1 MLIAQNQHTA
11 KPKHQYNQKRSQE
24 LTHRMSQ
31 RLTNGHFIGRITQFI
46 TASGKAIHHLIFCNK
61 RFNDS
66 IGHEIKVLNQV
77 LQRKLIYSA
86 KDKGVDKLTLMHGWI
101 IAYLY
106 DHRDEDVYQKD
117 IENAFS
123 IARSTVTSI
132 LKLMEKKNYIT
143 RESVESDARLKKLVL
158 TETGIELHYK
168 IENMITKNETLL
180 DSLLTKEEKKQF
192 LFLINK
198 ILSGLENA
206 N

>member
-1 MLIAQNQHTA
+1 M
-11 KPKHQYNQKRSQE
+11 
-24 LTHRMSQ
+24 
-31 RLTNGHFIGRITQFI
+31 
-46 TASGKAIHHLIFCNK
+46 
-61 RFNDS
+61 
-66 IGHEIKVLNQV
+66 
-77 LQRKLIYSA
+77 
-86 KDKGVDKLTLMHGWI
+86 DKLTLMHGWI

-106 DHRDEDVYQKD
+106 DHHDEDVYQKD

>member
-1 MLIAQNQHTA
+1 MCDD
-11 KPKHQYNQKRSQE
+11 KSVKSCK
-24 LTHRMSQ
+24 
-31 RLTNGHFIGRITQFI
+31 
-46 TASGKAIHHLIFCNK
+46 CNK

-198 ILSGLENA
+198 ILSGLEMQIKTEGDKYDKNFGKKYQRFRQRIRSDSVLYDTRS
-206 N
+206 NC

>member
-1 MLIAQNQHTA
+1 MQIVLYRTILYRTISH
-11 KPKHQYNQKRSQE
+11 KCDFGGEIMCDDKSVKSC
-24 LTHRMSQ
+24 
-31 RLTNGHFIGRITQFI
+31 
-46 TASGKAIHHLIFCNK
+46 KCNK

-168 IENMITKNETLL
+168 IENMITKNEILL
-180 DSLLTKEEKKQF
+180 NSLLTKEEKKQF
-192 LFLINK
+192 LFLVNK

>member
-1 MLIAQNQHTA
+1 MCDD
-11 KPKHQYNQKRSQE
+11 KSVKSCK
-24 LTHRMSQ
+24 
-31 RLTNGHFIGRITQFI
+31 
-46 TASGKAIHHLIFCNK
+46 CNK

-106 DHRDEDVYQKD
+106 DHCDEDVYQKD

-168 IENMITKNETLL
+168 IENMITQNETLL

>member
-1 MLIAQNQHTA
+1 M
-11 KPKHQYNQKRSQE
+11 
-24 LTHRMSQ
+24 
-31 RLTNGHFIGRITQFI
+31 
-46 TASGKAIHHLIFCNK
+46 
-61 RFNDS
+61 
-66 IGHEIKVLNQV
+66 
-77 LQRKLIYSA
+77 
-86 KDKGVDKLTLMHGWI
+86 DKLTLMHGWI

-180 DSLLTKEEKKQF
+180 DSLLTKEEKIQF

>member
-1 MLIAQNQHTA
+1 MCDD
-11 KPKHQYNQKRSQE
+11 KSEKSCKC
-24 LTHRMSQ
+24 
-31 RLTNGHFIGRITQFI
+31 G
-46 TASGKAIHHLIFCNK
+46 K

-77 LQRKLIYSA
+77 
-86 KDKGVDKLTLMHGWI
+86 LTLMHGWI

-180 DSLLTKEEKKQF
+180 DSLLTKEEKIQF

>member
-1 MLIAQNQHTA
+1 MCDD
-11 KPKHQYNQKRSQE
+11 KSVKSCK
-24 LTHRMSQ
+24 
-31 RLTNGHFIGRITQFI
+31 
-46 TASGKAIHHLIFCNK
+46 CNK

-192 LFLINK
+192 LFLIMQIKTEGDKYDKNFGK
-198 ILSGLENA
+198 KYQRFRQRIRSDSVLYDTRSNC
-206 N
+206 

>member
-1 MLIAQNQHTA
+1 MQTEEEILKIKKVKNTA
-11 KPKHQYNQKRSQE
+11 VRTVVLRHLLSQE
-24 LTHRMSQ
+24 
-31 RLTNGHFIGRITQFI
+31 
-46 TASGKAIHHLIFCNK
+46 KAQSL
-61 RFNDS
+61 
-66 IGHEIKVLNQV
+66 
-77 LQRKLIYSA
+77 
-86 KDKGVDKLTLMHGWI
+86 
-101 IAYLY
+101 
-106 DHRDEDVYQKD
+106 KD

>member
-1 MLIAQNQHTA
+1 MCDD
-11 KPKHQYNQKRSQE
+11 KSVKSCK
-24 LTHRMSQ
+24 
-31 RLTNGHFIGRITQFI
+31 
-46 TASGKAIHHLIFCNK
+46 CNK

-106 DHRDEDVYQKD
+106 DHCDEDVYQKD

-123 IARSTVTSI
+123 IARS
-132 LKLMEKKNYIT
+132 
-143 RESVESDARLKKLVL
+143 RLKKLVL

>member
-1 MLIAQNQHTA
+1 MCDD
-11 KPKHQYNQKRSQE
+11 KSVKSCK
-24 LTHRMSQ
+24 
-31 RLTNGHFIGRITQFI
+31 
-46 TASGKAIHHLIFCNK
+46 CNK

-192 LFLINK
+192 LFLIIKFSADLKMQIKTEGDKYDKNFGK
-198 ILSGLENA
+198 KYQRFRQRIRSDSVLYDTRSNC
-206 N
+206 

>member
-1 MLIAQNQHTA
+1 MILVILFLLFV
-11 KPKHQYNQKRSQE
+11 
-24 LTHRMSQ
+24 LT
-31 RLTNGHFIGRITQFI
+31 
-46 TASGKAIHHLIFCNK
+46 FC
-61 RFNDS
+61 
-66 IGHEIKVLNQV
+66 
-77 LQRKLIYSA
+77 
-86 KDKGVDKLTLMHGWI
+86 
-101 IAYLY
+101 
-106 DHRDEDVYQKD
+106 
-117 IENAFS
+117 
-123 IARSTVTSI
+123 SI
-132 LKLMEKKNYIT
+132 LEVSFSSLNIIRIKKLMEKKNYIT

>member
-1 MLIAQNQHTA
+1 M
-11 KPKHQYNQKRSQE
+11 
-24 LTHRMSQ
+24 
-31 RLTNGHFIGRITQFI
+31 
-46 TASGKAIHHLIFCNK
+46 
-61 RFNDS
+61 
-66 IGHEIKVLNQV
+66 
-77 LQRKLIYSA
+77 
-86 KDKGVDKLTLMHGWI
+86 WI

>member
-1 MLIAQNQHTA
+1 MGN
-11 KPKHQYNQKRSQE
+11 S
-24 LTHRMSQ
+24 
-31 RLTNGHFIGRITQFI
+31 FI
-46 TASGKAIHHLIFCNK
+46 L
-61 RFNDS
+61 RF
-66 IGHEIKVLNQV
+66 LNEH
-77 LQRKLIYSA
+77 
-86 KDKGVDKLTLMHGWI
+86 KDENI
-101 IAYLY
+101 
-106 DHRDEDVYQKD
+106 YQKD